1 MRHIILTTVM
11 LCFVSLMAAAQ
22 TSKSTNGNAAQAVQ
36 ATAQTQIN
44 AARQAA
50 QSVNFDSIEADIN
63 AALPEISGNDTA
75 ASESGT
81 WSNGGFSLGDDDDDM
96 FDFEGGPSKLALLAV
111 IGIFILPPLAVVLIV
126 FLCLYFR
133 SRNKRAQYEAM
144 ARAAQ
149 NGVILPPIPDTGSG
163 SNNSPYSG
171 AVTLIAV
178 GIGIAIF
185 FACADEWEIG
195 IGIGCIPALI
205 GAARLLTRW
214 LDSRS
219 RADNDPMA

>member
-1 MRHIILTTVM
+1 MRHIILTAVM
-11 LCFVSLMAAAQ
+11 ICFASLMAAAQ

-63 AALPEISGNDTA
+63 AALPEINGADSD
-75 ASESGT
+75 ASEMDATST
-81 WSNGGFSLGDDDDDM
+81 GGFSLGDTDDDM
-96 FDFEGGPSKLALLAV
+96 FDFEGGTSKLALLAV

-149 NGVILPPIPDTGSG
+149 NGVILPPIPDSTS
-163 SNNSPYSG
+163 SSANSPYSG

-178 GIGIAIF
+178 GLGIAIF
-185 FACADEWEIG
+185 FACADEWAIG

-214 LDSRS
+214 LDGRS
-219 RADNDPMA
+219 KADTDLED